1 MKTIGIVTEF
11 NPFHDGHRYL
21 IDNAKK
27 SQDADF
33 VIAIMSGNFM
43 QRGYPALFDK
53 WQRAKRAVEGGVNLV
68 LELPLVFSCASA
80 GQFAYGGVNILEKL
94 GIVDVLA
101 FGSES
106 GNLKQ
111 LKKTVDLITK
121 IDIDYTD
128 ELKEILSKGYSYPAA
143 RSKLIASIEPDFD
156 DSILSE
162 PNNILALEY
171 LRHVDTLD
179 AYTIK
184 RIGKGH
190 VETAS
195 DIRRI
200 WKEDNPQKTAEF
212 EQRYFDLVRSKL
224 L

>member
-1 MKTIGIVTEF
+1 M
-11 NPFHDGHRYL
+11 
-21 IDNAKK
+21 
-27 SQDADF
+27 
-33 VIAIMSGNFM
+33 
-43 QRGYPALFDK
+43 
-53 WQRAKRAVEGGVNLV
+53 
-68 LELPLVFSCASA
+68 
-80 GQFAYGGVNILEKL
+80 
-94 GIVDVLA
+94 
-101 FGSES
+101 
-106 GNLKQ
+106 
-111 LKKTVDLITK
+111 ITK
-121 IDIDYTD
+121 IDIDYPD

-171 LRHVDTLD
+171 LRHIDTLD

-200 WKEDNPQKTAEF
+200 WKEDNPQKP
-212 EQRYFDLVRSKL
+212 LNLSKDIL
-224 L
+224 IL